1 MRILIFHYTIEENT
15 KRRTVMAFDGITT
28 KAVIAELQQQ
38 LIGGKVNKVFQPTK
52 HEIVISIYNQ
62 ANYTLLLSANPD
74 YCRLHLTNH
83 TKPNP
88 QNAPNFCMLL
98 RKYLVGGK
106 IVDISNYD
114 LERTVQIKLEC
125 YNELNDLV
133 IRKLF
138 IQIMS
143 RQSNVILT
151 NDKNVIIDSL
161 RHAEDCLPAHPF
173 EFVKIS
179 KKSFLEWQSEQ
190 DFIELVRNQNLLQVL
205 PNTFIG
211 FSKTFVKATL
221 QILNINEEN
230 AQDMDL
236 SRIYRY
242 LKSIVSNFG
251 TKNILLQAFEKDYS
265 IAEGSAEQSINSSLD
280 EFYNQKEQKSTFLA
294 SRNNLL
300 HIVSNNLKKVS
311 KKLENINKK
320 LEECENM
327 ETYRIYGELL
337 TANLYKINRD
347 ENGQEITVENYYEN
361 NVPITIPLNHKI
373 NVQKN
378 IEQYFK
384 KYNKLKNALVIVG
397 QQKKEAEKELD
408 YIESIVFSL
417 ENAKSVDDIVD
428 VYAEISENVMTKKEI
443 AKKQKNKVSKK
454 KPKEKEIVLQSQ
466 EIDSFTVYI
475 GKNNVQNDYLSL
487 KFANKNDLW
496 FHTQKIHGS
505 HVLLRNPE
513 NVEVSDEVLMECA
526 KLAKENSKGKMSS
539 NVAVDYC
546 KAKYVKKSPGAKPGL
561 VIYTNYKT
569 IFVK

>member
-1 MRILIFHYTIEENT
+1 
-15 KRRTVMAFDGITT
+15 MAFDGITT

-190 DFIELVRNQNLLQVL
+190 DFIELARNQNLLQVL

-327 ETYRIYGELL
+327 DTYRIYGELL

-361 NVPITIPLNHKI
+361 NVPITIPLDHKI

>member
-347 ENGQEITVENYYEN
+347 ENWQEITVENYYEN
-361 NVPITIPLNHKI
+361 NVPITIPLDHKI

>member
-1 MRILIFHYTIEENT
+1 
-15 KRRTVMAFDGITT
+15 MAFDGITT

>member
-1 MRILIFHYTIEENT
+1 LRILIFHYTIEKNT

-190 DFIELVRNQNLLQVL
+190 DFIELARNQNLLQVL

-327 ETYRIYGELL
+327 DTYRIYGELL

-361 NVPITIPLNHKI
+361 NVPITIPLDHKI

>member
-1 MRILIFHYTIEENT
+1 MRILIFHYTIEEKT
-15 KRRTVMAFDGITT
+15 KRRKVMAFDGITT
-28 KAVIAELQQQ
+28 KAVIAELQQS

-62 ANYTLLLSANPD
+62 ANYMLLLSANPD

-173 EFVKIS
+173 EFAKIA
-179 KKSFLEWQSEQ
+179 KKSFLELQKEQ
-190 DFIELVRNQNLLQVL
+190 EFISLTRNQNLLQFL
-205 PNTFIG
+205 LNTFIG

-230 AQDMDL
+230 VVDTDL

-242 LKSIVSNFG
+242 IKSIVSNFG
-251 TKNILLQAFEKDYS
+251 TKNISIQTFEKDYFVV
-265 IAEGSAEQSINSSLD
+265 EGLAEQSINSSLD
-280 EFYNQKEQKSTFLA
+280 EFYYKKEQKSTFLA

-300 HIVSNNLKKVS
+300 HIVSSNLKKVS

-327 ETYRIYGELL
+327 DTYRIYGELL
-337 TANLYKINRD
+337 TANLYQINRD
-347 ENGQEITVENYYEN
+347 ENCQEITVENYYAN
-361 NVPITIPLNHKI
+361 NVPITIPLDHKI

-378 IEQYFK
+378 IDKYFK

-466 EIDSFTVYI
+466 EIGGFTVYV
-475 GKNNVQNDYLSL
+475 GKNNVQNDYLSI

-513 NVEVSDEVLMECA
+513 NTEVPEEVLMACA
-526 KLAKENSKGKMSS
+526 KLAKQNSKGKMSS
-539 NVAVDYC
+539 NVPVDYC

>member
-1 MRILIFHYTIEENT
+1 
-15 KRRTVMAFDGITT
+15 MAFDGITT

-361 NVPITIPLNHKI
+361 NVPITIPLDHKI

-569 IFVK
+569 IFVKWFTYVANKK